1 MEVIEN
7 PFTEALLDALEG
19 YQVLDTPKDEDF
31 IYGPFPSY
39 DDDEF
44 PF

>member
-1 MEVIEN
+1 MEVTEN
-7 PFTEALLDALEG
+7 PFTEALLDALEESNEPD
-19 YQVLDTPKDEDF
+19 VPKDEDF

>member
-7 PFTEALLDALEG
+7 PFTEALLDELED
-19 YQVLDTPKDEDF
+19 YQESDTPKDEDF

>member
-7 PFTEALLDALEG
+7 PFTEALLDELEN
-19 YQVLDTPKDEDF
+19 YEESYVPEDEDF
-31 IYGPFPSY
+31 IYGPF
-39 DDDEF
+39 DDDEL

>member
-31 IYGPFPSY
+31 IYGPF
-39 DDDEF
+39 DDDEL

>member
-7 PFTEALLDALEG
+7 PFTEALLDALEESWEPEP
-19 YQVLDTPKDEDF
+19 PKDEDF
-31 IYGPFPSY
+31 IYGPF
-39 DDDEF
+39 DDDEL

>member
-1 MEVIEN
+1 MEITEN

-19 YQVLDTPKDEDF
+19 YQEPYVPEPEDMSSF
-31 IYGPFPSY
+31 KPFPY
-39 DDDEF
+39 DDDEL